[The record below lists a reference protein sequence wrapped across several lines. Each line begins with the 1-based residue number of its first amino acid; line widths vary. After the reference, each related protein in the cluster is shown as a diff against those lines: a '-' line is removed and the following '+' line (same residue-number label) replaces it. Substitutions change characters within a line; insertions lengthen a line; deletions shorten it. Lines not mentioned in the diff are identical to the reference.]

1 MCKCMCACERACDR
15 ARERKGD
22 SEIGRKERERER
34 AGIHLSLL
42 SVCFV
47 ICQSAV
53 SRDCYQI
60 VIRLWLESGWGRD
73 TGQEM
78 DRQAKC
84 LGNGGTE
91 RAADMRILSQKQT

>member
-1 MCKCMCACERACDR
+1 MCKCVCACVRACDR
-15 ARERKGD
+15 AGERKGD

-42 SVCFV
+42 SACFV

-60 VIRLWLESGWGRD
+60 VIRLESGRD
-73 TGQEM
+73 TGQEK
-78 DRQAKC
+78 DIQAKG

-91 RAADMRILSQKQT
+91 RTADMRTLSQKQT